1 MRPPA
6 LVALSLAVVSAVAVG
21 CGGGTLKVTKLGAS
35 AQRPA
40 NVALYLSVF
49 DKVGQPVGGLVPA
62 NFRVYED
69 KKLIPEGKAKRA
81 LLDTG
86 IASTRYALLLVDM
99 SGPMVDSEDL
109 PDLAKAVGQFVDKV
123 GASQSVAVDVF
134 DGGDEVAP
142 LFGFGANMETA
153 KIVDAVRKFRPRNR
167 TTNLNGA
174 VFQGLAALK
183 EQLDQATTTEKGA
196 SLVVF
201 TDRGDLAH
209 SVNAAVLEQAL
220 KDTPVDVYV
229 IATGEKVS
237 RTEIAAIGHSGIV
250 ISARSQGLQEGV
262 RPGDRQARH
271 RQRRALHLLLLH
283 AQAERGPHA
292 AARGGGS
299 RRQGRAVVRVQR
311 RQLQGRLH
319 AQEAPQ
325 LQRPRRVQAVEAA
338 TASSATARLGRRRRS
353 GPQTAAR
360 KLARSLSVTS
370 GSPSATSSSLP
381 ACIQASSSLTSAN
394 RWSNES
400 TM

>member
-6 LVALSLAVVSAVAVG
+6 LVALSLAVVSSVAGG

-86 IASTRYALLLVDM
+86 IASTRYALLLVDL

-109 PDLAKAVGQFVDKV
+109 PDLAKTVGQFVDKV
-123 GASQSVAVDVF
+123 GASQSVAVDAF

-250 ISARSQGLQEGV
+250 VSADPKAFKKGFDQVIAKL
-262 RPGDRQARH
+262 
-271 RQRRALHLLLLH
+271 
-283 AQAERGPHA
+283 
-292 AARGGGS
+292 
-299 RRQGRAVVRVQR
+299 
-311 RQLQGRLH
+311 
-319 AQEAPQ
+319 
-325 LQRPRRVQAVEAA
+325 A
-338 TASSATARLGRRRRS
+338 TASDGRYIFSYCTPKRKGDHTLRLEVAVPDDKGELSYEFSADSFKAGCTPKKRPSFSGLG
-353 GPQTAAR
+353 
-360 KLARSLSVTS
+360 
-370 GSPSATSSSLP
+370 GSNPSRPPPPPPPPPP
-381 ACIQASSSLTSAN
+381 ASDDADGGGDTDK
-394 RWSNES
+394 
-400 TM
+400 